1 MEELRYSLIHNAAKI
16 IRELIEEDERT
27 ELIINDELMISI
39 NKYEDYTEYIV
50 EVYDKDEWPELIG
63 KQVTAYHGLEEDLN
77 EAHENRKFSGCWD
90 KVPRAKGDELKL
102 IGQYSTYDS
111 RTVRLYKN
119 FSLI

>member
-16 IRELIEEDERT
+16 IRKLIEEDERT

-50 EVYDKDEWPELIG
+50 EVYDEDEWPELIG
-63 KQVTAYHGLEEDLN
+63 KQVIAYHGLEEDLN
-77 EAHENRKFSGCWD
+77 E
-90 KVPRAKGDELKL
+90 VPCAKGDELKL
-102 IGQYSTYDS
+102 IGQYSTYDN

>member
-16 IRELIEEDERT
+16 IRELIEEDEGL
-27 ELIINDELMISI
+27 ELAFKDELMISI

-50 EVYDKDEWPELIG
+50 EIYDEDELPELIG
-63 KQVTAYHGLEEDLN
+63 KQVIAYHGLEEDLN
-77 EAHENRKFSGCWD
+77 EI
-90 KVPRAKGDELKL
+90 KGDELKL
-102 IGQYSTYDS
+102 IGQYSTYDN

>member
-50 EVYDKDEWPELIG
+50 EIYDKNELPELIG
-63 KQVTAYHGLEEDLN
+63 KQVIAYHGLEDDLN
-77 EAHENRKFSGCWD
+77 EI
-90 KVPRAKGDELKL
+90 PRAKGNKLKL
-102 IGQYSTYDS
+102 IGQYSTYDN